1 VTNQTLNE
9 GDTAYFTCQ
18 STGQPIPKI
27 SWYFHDAPVEISN
40 TVKYMIS
47 EMSLNHATK
56 SSTLTIIAVESSD
69 IGTYTCDAV
78 NIVATRN
85 SSGTLNINGMCC
97 LYVAAYKVLIL
108 HKDLEMLV
116 YY

>member
-27 SWYFHDAPVEISN
+27 TWYFHGAPVEISN
-40 TVKYMIS
+40 IVKYMIS
-47 EMSLNHATK
+47 EMSLNHATI
-56 SSTLTIIAVESSD
+56 SSTLTIIAVESTD

-78 NIVATRN
+78 NVVATRN
-85 SSGTLNINGMCC
+85 SSGMLTVDGKCC
-97 LYVAAYKVLIL
+97 Y
-108 HKDLEMLV
+108 
-116 YY
+116 